1 MSEKQRESKVEIETA
16 IASDRNGT
24 RLRHIIED
32 STKKIS
38 SAYKTSK
45 WDREVMY
52 VDNKSKLKIKSKK
65 KKKEKRK
72 KKKEKRKKKENKK

>member
-1 MSEKQRESKVEIETA
+1 MSERQGESKVEIEIETE
-16 IASDRNGT
+16 IASGRNGT
-24 RLRHIIED
+24 RLRNIIEN

-45 WDREVMY
+45 CDREVMY
-52 VDNKSKLKIKSKK
+52 VDNESKLKIKSKR

-72 KKKEKRKKKENKK
+72 EIKSDQE

>member
-1 MSEKQRESKVEIETA
+1 MSERQRESKVEIETE
-16 IASDRNGT
+16 IASGRNGT
-24 RLRHIIED
+24 RLRNIIED

-45 WDREVMY
+45 WDREIMY
-52 VDNKSKLKIKSKK
+52 VDNKSILKIKSKK

-72 KKKEKRKKKENKK
+72 KKKSDKE